1 MLRAGRRRSAPV
13 RCAQGEPRCRRSQPT
28 RAYLLQSPPE
38 RYRGRGR
45 DADGATPLLP
55 PAGPQAQGWTG
66 KSRTATVSVWLKWG
80 GILAPSA
87 RTGLADLAPGVKV
100 VQTVVCSTFTP
111 GAKPAPR
118 RVADGERMNPPRECA
133 FAQIPED
140 HEHQGDE
147 YIKRRT
153 RPQMTCPL
161 RARSAGQRRGLTG
174 TSGQPVTPA
183 HVRKA
188 GRPAAHTGL
197 LSSGSSA
204 AQSGLGSHAGSHTD
218 EQPWDVPDV
227 SGQPG
232 GKSPR

>member
-1 MLRAGRRRSAPV
+1 MDREVKNS
-13 RCAQGEPRCRRSQPT
+13 
-28 RAYLLQSPPE
+28 
-38 RYRGRGR
+38 YRQCL
-45 DADGATPLLP
+45 AE
-55 PAGPQAQGWTG
+55 
-66 KSRTATVSVWLKWG
+66 VG

-147 YIKRRT
+147 NIKRRT

-197 LSSGSSA
+197 PSKGSLAGPSDHPFIGSSRTGAVNRLVNRTQRDRLRRARCRRLGTTSRRRA
-204 AQSGLGSHAGSHTD
+204 AKVNAVTRDCPRQRGRTSVGS
-218 EQPWDVPDV
+218 
-227 SGQPG
+227 
-232 GKSPR
+232 

>member
-45 DADGATPLLP
+45 DADGATPF
-55 PAGPQAQGWTG
+55 AASGGASG
-66 KSRTATVSVWLKWG
+66 SRMDREVKNSYRQCLAEVG

-147 YIKRRT
+147 NIKRRT

-197 LSSGSSA
+197 LSN
-204 AQSGLGSHAGSHTD
+204 
-218 EQPWDVPDV
+218 
-227 SGQPG
+227 
-232 GKSPR
+232 